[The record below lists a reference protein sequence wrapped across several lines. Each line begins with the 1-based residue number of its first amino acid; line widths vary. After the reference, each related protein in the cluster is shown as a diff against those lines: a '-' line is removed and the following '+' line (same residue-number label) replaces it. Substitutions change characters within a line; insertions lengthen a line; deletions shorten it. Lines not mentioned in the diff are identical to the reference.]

1 VASGPAIQLGAF
13 STPAAA
19 NAAWRALSGR
29 FRYLAPLTS
38 SVQQAQSGGRTVH
51 RLRAS
56 GPDSANICRRL
67 QAAGEA
73 CTIVN

>member
-1 VASGPAIQLGAF
+1 MA
-13 STPAAA
+13 
-19 NAAWRALSGR
+19 GR
-29 FRYLAPLTS
+29 FRYLAPLS
-38 SVQQAQSGGRTVH
+38 HNVVSVQTGGRTLH

-73 CTIVN
+73 CAIVN

>member
-1 VASGPAIQLGAF
+1 VA
-13 STPAAA
+13 
-19 NAAWRALSGR
+19 
-29 FRYLAPLTS
+29 
-38 SVQQAQSGGRTVH
+38 VQSGGRTLH

-73 CTIVN
+73 CTLVN